1 MCFAKCTAKLQTAPL
16 LHRASSL
23 LQKLTFKF
31 YNYVGLLYSI
41 NSSIDSILLVNFEN
55 YVVLLF

>member
-1 MCFAKCTAKLQTAPL
+1 MCFAKCIVKLQTAPL
-16 LHRASSL
+16 LHKASSL

-41 NSSIDSILLVNFEN
+41 NSSIDRILLVNFEN

>member
-1 MCFAKCTAKLQTAPL
+1 MCFAKCIVKLQTAQL

-31 YNYVGLLYSI
+31 YNYDSLLYSI
-41 NSSIDSILLVNFEN
+41 NSSIDNILLVNFET
-55 YVVLLF
+55 YVALLF